1 MSTRSRFA
9 YVTFLLSAAC
19 GGGAAAPA
27 QSASGAAPATF
38 AEQVTL
44 GQKIYGEQ
52 CASCHG
58 ASGEGKGGPRVVG
71 LKEGALPL
79 DAPASA
85 KYRKTKFK
93 TVADVADFVV
103 KGMPPTAPG
112 SLPAESYWAILAFD
126 LKANGIDLG
135 SKKLDSALA
144 ATLTIPR

>member
-1 MSTRSRFA
+1 MSNAR
-9 YVTFLLSAAC
+9 AA
-19 GGGAAAPA
+19 
-27 QSASGAAPATF
+27 TVR
-38 AEQVTL
+38 AEKAKAL
-44 GQKIYGEQ
+44 
-52 CASCHG
+52 
-58 ASGEGKGGPRVVG
+58 RVVG

-103 KGMPPTAPG
+103 KAMPPAAPG
-112 SLPAESYWAILAFD
+112 SLPPESYFAILAFD

-135 SKKLDSALA
+135 SKKLDGALA